1 METTIAAI
9 ATPSGEGAIGVIRL
23 SGPQAVAIVRQ
34 LASLPAAVESHRAL
48 LRTLRREG
56 DVLDQ
61 ALVLP
66 FLAPA
71 SFTGEDVVELHCHGG
86 RVTLGRVLDAC
97 LAAGAV
103 PAEPGE
109 FSRRAMLNGKL
120 DLVQVE
126 AIADII
132 HAESEAA
139 HRLAQSHLA
148 GRLSQAIDD
157 AKESLAE
164 LVTLVEAAID
174 FSLEEHVYSISASSI
189 VERLARPLGVI
200 RALLATYDAGRMQAD
215 GVRVA
220 IVGRPNAGKSTLLNH
235 LLGEER
241 AIVTDVAG
249 TTRDT
254 IEESITLNGVRYVLV
269 DTAGVRDTSDTVEA
283 IGVDRARSAARSADV
298 LVWVEDA
305 ATERGSLEEL
315 LGGTPPQPVV
325 HVRNKVDLAPHT
337 VDAPAPPSPFRLDM
351 SLKTGAGVDGIES
364 ALQGAA
370 EAAGLAPR
378 SESVLLSRARHRS
391 LLEQALEALERAE
404 GAAASE
410 LGHELV
416 ALDLRGG
423 LDALGELTGAVTSD
437 AVLNRIFG
445 DFCIGK

>member
-1 METTIAAI
+1 M
-9 ATPSGEGAIGVIRL
+9 
-23 SGPQAVAIVRQ
+23 
-34 LASLPAAVESHRAL
+34 
-48 LRTLRREG
+48 
-56 DVLDQ
+56 LDQ

-86 RVTLGRVLDAC
+86 RVTLRRVLDAC
-97 LAAGAV
+97 LAEGAE

-139 HRLAQSHLA
+139 QRLAQSHLA
-148 GRLSQAIDD
+148 GRLSGAIDE
-157 AKESLAE
+157 AKEALAE

-174 FSLEEHVYSISASSI
+174 FSLEEHVYSISAEAI
-189 VERLARPLGVI
+189 VERLAAPLATI
-200 RALLATYDAGRMQAD
+200 RALLATYDAGRMQAE

-220 IVGRPNAGKSTLLNH
+220 IVGLPNAGKSTLLNH

-254 IEESITLNGVRYVLV
+254 IEEAITVNGVRYVLV
-269 DTAGVRDTSDTVEA
+269 DTAGVRETSDTVEA
-283 IGVDRARSAARSADV
+283 IGVDRARAAAYVADV

-305 ATERGSLEEL
+305 SAPPTTLEVL
-315 LGGTPPQPVV
+315 LGRSPRQPVV
-325 HVRNKVDLAPHT
+325 HVRNKADLVGAAGRASASAPHLAVSLT
-337 VDAPAPPSPFRLDM
+337 TGFGVEQLEPALV
-351 SLKTGAGVDGIES
+351 A
-364 ALQGAA
+364 AA

-378 SESVLLSRARHRS
+378 SESVLLSRARHRA
-391 LLEQALEALERAE
+391 LLEQALASLERAE
-404 GAAASE
+404 EAAGSE

-423 LDALGELTGAVTSD
+423 LDALGDLTGAVTSD